1 MRPHNARILAAIN
14 RNFAEANDAILKL
27 TAYNSLHQA
36 GLNARGASFF
46 AIADQALFNDM
57 IAGAIRIF
65 DEHKEAGSVWY
76 IIRCHEAVAHTAA
89 RSCGIDMDAMRTIV
103 PKLRH
108 VRDKTHFHIDKRN
121 VENPALVWSH
131 ADISIDEFTNALR
144 NAALLLAKIKQHI
157 YGGKMDVLTAYDG
170 SDVRRI
176 VDALAASTDA
186 ARRPESGVPE

>member
-27 TAYNSLHQA
+27 TAHDSLHRA
-36 GLNARGASFF
+36 GFSPTGVSFL

-57 IAGAIRIF
+57 IASAIRIF
-65 DEHKEAGSVWY
+65 DEHKEAGSLWY
-76 IIRCHEAVAHTAA
+76 IIRCHEAVALAAA
-89 RSCGIDMDAMRTIV
+89 RSCAIDMDEMRTIV

-131 ADISIDEFTNALR
+131 ADISIDEFTKALR
-144 NAALLLAKIKQHI
+144 NAAALLAKIKQDI
-157 YGGKMDVLTAYDG
+157 YGGKMDVLTWYDG
-170 SDVRRI
+170 SDVRRM
-176 VDALAASTDA
+176 VDGFAASTEA
-186 ARRPESGVPE
+186 ARRHET

>member
-27 TAYNSLHQA
+27 TAHDSLHRA
-36 GLNARGASFF
+36 GFNPTGVSFL

-65 DEHKEAGSVWY
+65 DEHKEAGSLWY
-76 IIRCHEAVAHTAA
+76 IIRCHEAVAHAAA
-89 RSCGIDMDAMRTIV
+89 RSCGIDMDEMRTIV

-131 ADISIDEFTNALR
+131 ADISIDEFTKALR
-144 NAALLLAKIKQHI
+144 NAAVLLAKIKQDI
-157 YGGKMDVLTAYDG
+157 YGGKMDVLTPYEG
-170 SDVRRI
+170 SDVRRM
-176 VDALAASTDA
+176 VDAFAASTEA
-186 ARRPESGVPE
+186 RPET